1 MTLVSYENYGGKQG
15 AKILKTIAL
24 YSGAYISSSILL
36 KTTSDSYSN
45 YMKNMTKRLN
55 QYLVDIE
62 KKKVYITQKVKH
74 DLVFHLGIVPFV
86 RRNKKQYQGVIKI
99 WKEKGMNVDI

>member
-1 MTLVSYENYGGKQG
+1 
-15 AKILKTIAL
+15 
-24 YSGAYISSSILL
+24 
-36 KTTSDSYSN
+36 
-45 YMKNMTKRLN
+45 MTKRLN

-86 RRNKKQYQGVIKI
+86 RKNKKQYQGVIKI
-99 WKEKGMNVDI
+99 WKEKRMDVDI